1 MTYEQA
7 TERAKRML
15 AKRTMAQLIADW
27 ELTERELTERLEN
40 RSKVYET
47 HGWLIDLRTGNL
59 EVVNPDVYDT
69 RGWLM
74 DEFERRDP
82 EAFDAWL
89 EAYDASPRD
98 FFKVA

>member
-1 MTYEQA
+1 MTYKQA
-7 TERAKRML
+7 TEKAKRML

-27 ELTERELTERLEN
+27 ELTERLPYTIEL
-40 RSKVYET
+40 
-47 HGWLIDLRTGNL
+47 NL
-59 EVVNPDVYDT
+59 T

-82 EAFDAWL
+82 EAYDAWI

>member
-1 MTYEQA
+1 MTAYQQA
-7 TERAKRML
+7 TEKAKRML

-27 ELTERELTERLEN
+27 ELTERMENSPELF
-40 RSKVYET
+40 V
-47 HGWLIDLRTGNL
+47 
-59 EVVNPDVYDT
+59 T

-82 EAFDAWL
+82 EAFDAWI

-98 FFKVA
+98 YFQVA

>member
-7 TERAKRML
+7 TERAERML

-27 ELTERELTERLEN
+27 ELTERLPYTPELP
-40 RSKVYET
+40 V
-47 HGWLIDLRTGNL
+47 
-59 EVVNPDVYDT
+59 T

-82 EAFDAWL
+82 EAYDAWL
-89 EAYDASPRD
+89 EAYDASPRE

>member
-7 TERAKRML
+7 TEKAKRML
-15 AKRTMAQLIADW
+15 AKRTMTQLIAGW
-27 ELTERELTERLEN
+27 ELTERLPYTIELSL
-40 RSKVYET
+40 
-47 HGWLIDLRTGNL
+47 
-59 EVVNPDVYDT
+59 T

-82 EAFDAWL
+82 EAYDAWL

>member
-7 TERAKRML
+7 TERAKHML

-27 ELTERELTERLEN
+27 ELTERLPYTPELP
-40 RSKVYET
+40 V
-47 HGWLIDLRTGNL
+47 
-59 EVVNPDVYDT
+59 T

-82 EAFDAWL
+82 EAYDAWL

>member
-1 MTYEQA
+1 MTYEQTA
-7 TERAKRML
+7 ERAKRML

-27 ELTERELTERLEN
+27 ELTERLPYTPELP
-40 RSKVYET
+40 V
-47 HGWLIDLRTGNL
+47 
-59 EVVNPDVYDT
+59 T

-82 EAFDAWL
+82 EAYDAWL

>member
-1 MTYEQA
+1 
-7 TERAKRML
+7 ML

-27 ELTERELTERLEN
+27 ELTERMPYTIELSL
-40 RSKVYET
+40 
-47 HGWLIDLRTGNL
+47 
-59 EVVNPDVYDT
+59 T

-82 EAFDAWL
+82 EAYDAWI

>member
-7 TERAKRML
+7 TERARRML

-27 ELTERELTERLEN
+27 ELTERLPYTPELP
-40 RSKVYET
+40 V
-47 HGWLIDLRTGNL
+47 
-59 EVVNPDVYDT
+59 T

-82 EAFDAWL
+82 EAFDAWA

>member
-7 TERAKRML
+7 TEKAKRML
-15 AKRTMAQLIADW
+15 ARRTMAQLVADW
-27 ELTERELTERLEN
+27 ELTERLPYTPELP
-40 RSKVYET
+40 V
-47 HGWLIDLRTGNL
+47 
-59 EVVNPDVYDT
+59 T

-82 EAFDAWL
+82 EAYDAWL
-89 EAYDASPRD
+89 EAYDASPRE

>member
-27 ELTERELTERLEN
+27 ELTERLPYTIELSL
-40 RSKVYET
+40 
-47 HGWLIDLRTGNL
+47 
-59 EVVNPDVYDT
+59 T

-82 EAFDAWL
+82 EAYDAWI

>member
-1 MTYEQA
+1 MTYQQA
-7 TERAKRML
+7 TERAARMT

-27 ELTERELTERLEN
+27 ELTERLPYTPELA
-40 RSKVYET
+40 V
-47 HGWLIDLRTGNL
+47 
-59 EVVNPDVYDT
+59 T

-82 EAFDAWL
+82 EAYDAWI

>member
-27 ELTERELTERLEN
+27 ELTERLPYTPELP
-40 RSKVYET
+40 V
-47 HGWLIDLRTGNL
+47 
-59 EVVNPDVYDT
+59 T

-74 DEFERRDP
+74 DEFERRNP
-82 EAFDAWL
+82 EAYDAWL

>member
-27 ELTERELTERLEN
+27 ELTERLPYTIELSL
-40 RSKVYET
+40 
-47 HGWLIDLRTGNL
+47 
-59 EVVNPDVYDT
+59 T

-82 EAFDAWL
+82 EAYDAWL

>member
-1 MTYEQA
+1 MTYQQA
-7 TERAKRML
+7 TERAARMT

-27 ELTERELTERLEN
+27 ELTERLPYTPELG
-40 RSKVYET
+40 V
-47 HGWLIDLRTGNL
+47 
-59 EVVNPDVYDT
+59 T

-82 EAFDAWL
+82 EAYDAWI
-89 EAYDASPRD
+89 EACDASPRD

>member
-27 ELTERELTERLEN
+27 ELTERLPYTPELP
-40 RSKVYET
+40 V
-47 HGWLIDLRTGNL
+47 
-59 EVVNPDVYDT
+59 T

-82 EAFDAWL
+82 EAYDAWL

-98 FFKVA
+98 YFKVA

>member
-7 TERAKRML
+7 TEKAKRML

-27 ELTERELTERLEN
+27 ELTERLPYTIELSL
-40 RSKVYET
+40 
-47 HGWLIDLRTGNL
+47 
-59 EVVNPDVYDT
+59 T

-82 EAFDAWL
+82 EAYDAWL